1 MLSELGYLARSP
13 TSGLNDAAG
22 LLKDSSVVVP
32 NLKSAANLMVT
43 GHVQNLDVNMQGT
56 HIYLLWYFS
65 HFWTDFSQASFIFIW
80 SMIMHQF
87 EWLFQS

>member
-1 MLSELGYLARSP
+1 MLSELGYFARSP
-13 TSGLNDAAG
+13 TSGLNDATG

-56 HIYLLWYFS
+56 HRYLS
-65 HFWTDFSQASFIFIW
+65 
-80 SMIMHQF
+80 
-87 EWLFQS
+87 